1 MNTFLKLIIIRHGF
15 IDRILIYV
23 YIIYV
28 GIYYYILSII

>member
-23 YIIYV
+23 YIMYI
-28 GIYYYILSII
+28 GI